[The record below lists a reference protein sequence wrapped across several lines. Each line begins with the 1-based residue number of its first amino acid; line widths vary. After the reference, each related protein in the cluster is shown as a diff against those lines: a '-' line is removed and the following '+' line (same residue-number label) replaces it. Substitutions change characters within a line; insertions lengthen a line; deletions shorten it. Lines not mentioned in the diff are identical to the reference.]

1 MQAITIIENWLLAQI
16 ADIVDDLWS
25 IQLAI
30 IGIAVSVM
38 TLLFTS
44 HVGKVEAFRHICKS
58 KDTNNELMSIYLSN
72 GIRIYRQL
80 NSKIVSVFTISCI
93 LFLYSSVV
101 KYISNKTMVFWT
113 GFADLFLTIALVVWT
128 AYVIKNVVWQYKIEI
143 K

>member
-1 MQAITIIENWLLAQI
+1 MLPITFLANWLMSQMP
-16 ADIVDDLWS
+16 DIVADLWS

-38 TLLFTS
+38 ALLFAS
-44 HVGKVEAFRHICKS
+44 QVGKVETFHHIRKS
-58 KDTNNELMSIYLSN
+58 KDINNELMSIYLSN

-80 NSKIVSVFTISCI
+80 NSKIVSVFITSCI

-101 KYISNKTMVFWT
+101 KYISCKTLVFWM
-113 GFADLFLTIALVVWT
+113 GLADMLFTAVLIVWT
-128 AYVIKNVVWQYKIEI
+128 VCVIMCVVRQYKKET

>member
-1 MQAITIIENWLLAQI
+1 MQAITIIENWLSEQMAC
-16 ADIVDDLWS
+16 IVADLWS
-25 IQLAI
+25 IQLSI
-30 IGIAVSVM
+30 IGIAISVM

-44 HVGKVEAFRHICKS
+44 HVGKVEVFRHICKS
-58 KDTNNELMSIYLSN
+58 KDINNELMSVYLSN
-72 GIRIYRQL
+72 GIRTYQQL

-101 KYISNKTMVFWT
+101 KYISSKTVVFWT

-128 AYVIKNVVWQYKIEI
+128 ACVINNVVWQYKIET